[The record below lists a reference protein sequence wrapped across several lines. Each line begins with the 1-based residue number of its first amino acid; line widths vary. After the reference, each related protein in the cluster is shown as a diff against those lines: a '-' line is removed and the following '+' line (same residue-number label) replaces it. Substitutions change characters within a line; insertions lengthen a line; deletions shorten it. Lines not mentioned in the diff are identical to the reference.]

1 MKGVLNGNV
10 DTESVYVGVMA
21 QDLLDMKISEA
32 VLRSPTSGYYSVDY
46 SKIDVD
52 FHKLAGVVYFDG
64 FLETFV
70 TLNSLTDGVKEFE
83 HQIG

>member
-1 MKGVLNGNV
+1 MKSVLNGNV

-32 VLRSPTSGYYSVDY
+32 VLRSPASGYYSVDY

-52 FHKLAGVVYFDG
+52 FHKLVWLGLGWPDK
-64 FLETFV
+64 
-70 TLNSLTDGVKEFE
+70 TD
-83 HQIG
+83 

>member
-1 MKGVLNGNV
+1 MKSVLNGNV

-32 VLRSPTSGYYSVDY
+32 VLRSPSSGYYSVDY

-52 FHKLAGVVYFDG
+52 FHKLVWLGW
-64 FLETFV
+64 
-70 TLNSLTDGVKEFE
+70 TDKTD
-83 HQIG
+83 